1 MDPNCTGIQPVM
13 NVGSGDGMWGGNG
26 FMGLFG
32 LLVLLGIFNGGFGGF
47 GNNWAMNGTQYATSA
62 EVQRG
67 FDHQD
72 TQSQTRD
79 ILTAVNDASAR
90 GIAAT
95 NQTYHDTISA
105 LSDKYSELARDISSV
120 DRDVERAIANQN
132 ECCCSTKSMIADAG
146 ASLSAQLAQNK
157 YDTAMQMAG
166 MESRIMQKFD
176 ANEITSLRDKVNE
189 LQLAQATSAMLKF
202 PSYWSYGAGPFPP
215 IFGCCGQN
223 NI

>member
-1 MDPNCTGIQPVM
+1 MDANGTGIQPVM

-72 TQSQTRD
+72 TQSQT
-79 ILTAVNDASAR
+79 
-90 GIAAT
+90 
-95 NQTYHDTISA
+95 
-105 LSDKYSELARDISSV
+105 RDISSV

-189 LQLAQATSAMLKF
+189 LQLAQATSGMLKF
-202 PSYWSYGAGPFPP
+202 PSNWSYGAGPFPP